1 MCQCGSSQA
10 DTTTGS
16 AGYSDFALKLV
27 GALREAVELDL
38 EGADEREVRGGYATL
53 QSHSCAEGLARLV
66 KQHGHVV
73 RRCEHRQ
80 ARQAQAGSTLAP

>member
-53 QSHSCAEGLARLV
+53 QSHSCAEGLRGWSSSVATWSGVVSTGRLG
-66 KQHGHVV
+66 K
-73 RRCEHRQ
+73 HRQ
-80 ARQAQAGSTLAP
+80 ARR